1 VPEAVASE
9 RGEPASV
16 VPELGVPESEGP
28 AWAAREPAESALAA
42 VPAQGLVT
50 ARDLIA
56 RS

>member
-1 VPEAVASE
+1 MPEAVASE

>member
-1 VPEAVASE
+1 MASE

-28 AWAAREPAESALAA
+28 AWAGREPAVSALAA